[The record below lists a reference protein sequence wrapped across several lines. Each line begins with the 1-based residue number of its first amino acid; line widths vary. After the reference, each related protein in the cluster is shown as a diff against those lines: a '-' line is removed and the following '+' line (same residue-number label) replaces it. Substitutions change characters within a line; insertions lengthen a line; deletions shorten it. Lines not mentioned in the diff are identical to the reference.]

1 MGKPVVNDVV
11 KLTDWDSSGWL
22 QKGGKKPGSRV
33 VFVFASKVYKTDE
46 GKDLTVFFIPS
57 TAYVWDED
65 DPWNAEEMRRGSRR
79 KATMILMHIL
89 LITMSVLTCLTTITR
104 SVRMFWSGSVLPST
118 RMTSSHIWTTS
129 HPTVRKLR
137 HPCKCRLN
145 MFERLLA

>member
-57 TAYVWDED
+57 TAYVWDEN
-65 DPWNAEEMRRGSRR
+65 DPWNAEEM
-79 KATMILMHIL
+79 KAWIKEKGNYDPDAYPFDYDECVDLFDYNNEIRED
-89 LITMSVLTCLTTITR
+89 VL
-104 SVRMFWSGSVLPST
+104 
-118 RMTSSHIWTTS
+118 
-129 HPTVRKLR
+129 
-137 HPCKCRLN
+137 
-145 MFERLLA
+145 ERLGIAKYKDDIIAHLDDIAPYGEETEASM